1 MGFDLL
7 FAQPSWISGL
17 ARTLD
22 VAGQFD
28 EYNES
33 ENGDIADA
41 KAWFSDWRTVGESL
55 ADAMKTFRREA
66 QEPVDTTAR

>member
-1 MGFDLL
+1 MGSDLL
-7 FAQPSWISGL
+7 FAQPSWLSGL

-33 ENGDIADA
+33 PNGEVANA
-41 KAWFSDWRTVGESL
+41 RAWLSDWRTVGQFL
-55 ADAMKTFRREA
+55 ADAMNAFRP
-66 QEPVDTTAR
+66 EPEGPATSAR